1 MGILLL
7 FILWVLTFVLGRI
20 RQLGKLRFSRFIPSM
35 VFFRVALTAALLS
48 QLLRYFDLEGDL
60 LNWIAVVAK
69 TGLYVALVELV
80 LDVIWA
86 LVIRLNQRGVA
97 PPRILKDLALVVAGF
112 LVVAAELKA
121 QGLLTTIGSAAVLGG
136 LAFIVG
142 PGSATQIGNISSAL
156 AVQVE
161 RQFGVGDWVE
171 IAGELGRVDNISWN
185 STYLYDDVE
194 DRYIV
199 IPNSLIDQAKT
210 INYSR
215 PSSSEYR
222 LEVEVGMPLDMPPG
236 KAANLLLAV
245 MSDHA
250 EIIPHGNKTIVIRS
264 VDKDSM
270 NYVMKFFIADF
281 ALRNKVRTEIFSS
294 VWYALSRSGYTFPHS
309 IVDLHTSKS
318 KVQMQ
323 SDKQSKLEGTCISY
337 LRGIELFE
345 SLSDDQIREIVYND
359 PVVDFGP
366 GETIVRTGHIGGSM
380 YVILEGRCSVLIDDP
395 SGTKDAVEVAE
406 LRDGAIFGEISAL
419 TNAPRTASVKAL
431 SHVMVQEISQR
442 QIESIFLVNQAAME
456 QFANVMA
463 TREAAL
469 KAFSPEQ
476 KQSFELGLMA
486 RMTQTFSRFMSS

>member
-20 RQLGKLRFSRFIPSM
+20 RQLGKLRLSRFIPSM

-48 QLLRYFDLEGDL
+48 QLLEGFGLEGDL

-97 PPRILKDLALVVAGF
+97 PPRILKDLALAGAAF
-112 LVVAAELKA
+112 VVVAAELRT
-121 QGLLTTIGSAAVLGG
+121 QGLLTTVGSAAVLGG

-161 RQFGVGDWVE
+161 RQFCVGDWVE

-185 STYLYDDVE
+185 STYLYDDIE

-215 PSSSEYR
+215 PSSSAYR

-236 KAANLLLAV
+236 RAVNLLLGV
-245 MSDHA
+245 MSSHA
-250 EIIPHGNKTIVIRS
+250 EIIAHEKNAIVIKS
-264 VDKDSM
+264 ADKDSM
-270 NYVMKFFIADF
+270 NYIMKFFIADF

-294 VWYALSRSGYTFPHS
+294 VWYALSRSGYMFPHS
-309 IVDLHTSKS
+309 IVDLRTSRS

-323 SDKQSKLEGTCISY
+323 SEKQSKLEGTCISY

-345 SLSDDQIREIVYND
+345 SLSDDQIREIVNND

-366 GETIVRTGHIGGSM
+366 GETIVRTGDVGGSM

-395 SGTKDAVEVAE
+395 SDSQNVIEVAE

-419 TNAPRTASVKAL
+419 TNSARTASVKAVG
-431 SHVMVQEISQR
+431 HVMVQEISQH
-442 QIESIFLVNQAAME
+442 QIENIFLVNQAAME

-486 RMTQTFSRFMSS
+486 RMKQTFSRLMSS

>member
-7 FILWVLTFVLGRI
+7 FILWALTFVLGRI
-20 RQLGKLRFSRFIPSM
+20 RQLGKLRVSRFIPSM

-48 QLLRYFDLEGDL
+48 QLLGYFDLEGAL

-86 LVIRLNQRGVA
+86 MVIRLNQRGVA
-97 PPRILKDLALVVAGF
+97 PPRILKDLALAGAG
-112 LVVAAELKA
+112 LVVVAAELRT

-161 RQFGVGDWVE
+161 RQFCVGDWVE

-185 STYLYDDVE
+185 STYLYDDIE

-236 KAANLLLAV
+236 RATNLLLGV
-245 MSDHA
+245 MAGHA
-250 EIIPHGNKTIVIRS
+250 EIIEHEKNVIIINS
-264 VDKDSM
+264 VDNDSM
-270 NYVMKFFIADF
+270 NYVLKFFIADF

-309 IVDLHTSKS
+309 IVDLRTSRS

-323 SDKQSKLEGTCISY
+323 SEKQSKLEGTCISY

-345 SLSDDQIREIVYND
+345 SLSDDQIREIVNND
-359 PVVDFGP
+359 PVVEFGP
-366 GETIVRTGHIGGSM
+366 GETVVRTGDIGGSM

-395 SGTKDAVEVAE
+395 SGSQDLIEVAE

-419 TNAPRTASVKAL
+419 TNSRRTASVKAV
-431 SHVMVQEISQR
+431 SHVTVQEISQH
-442 QIESIFLVNQAAME
+442 QIENIFLVNQEAME

-486 RMTQTFSRFMSS
+486 RMTQTFSRLMSS

>member
-20 RQLGKLRFSRFIPSM
+20 RQLGKLRLSRFIPSM

-48 QLLRYFDLEGDL
+48 QLLEGFGLEGDL

-97 PPRILKDLALVVAGF
+97 PPRILKDLALAGAAF
-112 LVVAAELKA
+112 VVVAAELRT
-121 QGLLTTIGSAAVLGG
+121 QGLLTTVGSAAVLGG

-161 RQFGVGDWVE
+161 RQFCVGDWVE

-185 STYLYDDVE
+185 STYLYDDIE

-215 PSSSEYR
+215 PSSSAYR

-236 KAANLLLAV
+236 RAVNLLLGV
-245 MSDHA
+245 MSGHA
-250 EIIPHGNKTIVIRS
+250 EIIAHEKNAIVINS

-270 NYVMKFFIADF
+270 NYIMKFFIADF

-294 VWYALSRSGYTFPHS
+294 VWYALSRSGYMFPHS
-309 IVDLHTSKS
+309 IVDLRTSRS

-323 SDKQSKLEGTCISY
+323 SEKQSKLEGTCISY

-345 SLSDDQIREIVYND
+345 SLSDDQIREIVNND

-366 GETIVRTGHIGGSM
+366 GETIVRTGDVGGSM

-395 SGTKDAVEVAE
+395 SDSQNVIEVAE

-419 TNAPRTASVKAL
+419 TNSARTASVKAVG
-431 SHVMVQEISQR
+431 HVMVQEISQH
-442 QIESIFLVNQAAME
+442 QIENIFLVNQAAME

-486 RMTQTFSRFMSS
+486 RMKQTFSRLMSS